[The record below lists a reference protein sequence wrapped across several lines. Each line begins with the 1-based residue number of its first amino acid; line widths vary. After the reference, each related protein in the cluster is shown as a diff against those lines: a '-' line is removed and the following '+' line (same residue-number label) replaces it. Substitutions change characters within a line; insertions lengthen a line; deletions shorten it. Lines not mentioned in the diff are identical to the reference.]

1 MEDIVVFL
9 TFKKV
14 LLLFLNKKCAR
25 YFSREPA
32 NENKQFK
39 ETKTLIARKEF
50 ISVSSQTRNAQVT
63 FAEKLLY
70 LI

>member
-1 MEDIVVFL
+1 MKINSL
-9 TFKKV
+9 
-14 LLLFLNKKCAR
+14 
-25 YFSREPA
+25 
-32 NENKQFK
+32 K